1 MRALRYAR
9 VNLSSSTFARMQFP
23 AFFGQLREGNGI
35 QGWAFTRASRARMF
49 PVFLFLQLLSCL
61 FSNLLIFL
69 SFSFP
74 SYFRIPFVLILFYV
88 KRIRKEEV
96 RKGVRKIRK
105 KKEDSSKK
113 RPTSKSLSFFVFQDS
128 SASAGRRKKDQG
140 LWSCTFREGGS
151 LRRGLQAAAGL

>member
-1 MRALRYAR
+1 
-9 VNLSSSTFARMQFP
+9 
-23 AFFGQLREGNGI
+23 
-35 QGWAFTRASRARMF
+35 MF

-140 LWSCTFREGGS
+140 L
-151 LRRGLQAAAGL
+151 